1 MSSKQQTSGTGR
13 FFVKQAV
20 LLMITI
26 ALMILFTVPLMKA
39 VKAALTPA
47 ELETNVNRSQQEVAG
62 LETRLDVVR
71 SKMLMGAGDD
81 QAQGKLTK
89 ELEELKRQMALKEQE
104 NKSLQE
110 QMALVRTMLEVVKA
124 KPVATPVP
132 VVDAS
137 HTFFD
142 LLTKIFGC
150 IGSVFTGGMF
160 LVSWWRNKREP
171 PQAAES

>member
-1 MSSKQQTSGTGR
+1 MSSKQKTGGTGR

-20 LLMITI
+20 LLVMTI
-26 ALMILFTVPLMKA
+26 ALMVFFTVPLMKA

-47 ELETNVNRSQQEVAG
+47 ELETNVYRSQQEVAG

-81 QAQGKLTK
+81 EAQEKLK
-89 ELEELKRQMALKEQE
+89 KVVEELKRQMALKEQE

-124 KPVATPVP
+124 TPSATPVP
-132 VVDAS
+132 VVASS

-150 IGSVFTGGMF
+150 IGSAFTGGMF
-160 LVSWWRNKREP
+160 LVSWWRNRREP